1 MPINA
6 DKPHL
11 WKADTRASVD
21 QFNQWF
27 VKFAPKAYRETRKKT
42 IESVKTGLVET
53 QDLTTITPE
62 IIKAQ
67 PAILPMLRMSTCPP
81 LARDRLI
88 GLADSSKNLVG
99 TLEQGKVPPQLAPE
113 LLEAHLER
121 IAKIISQMLD
131 VDIFP
136 WLEGKQHPTEEER
149 YRSSTIVAD
158 RLCGAVAQPIV
169 RNAQEKRQLA
179 LIEKYLTERGYRLK
193 AHPASTPLNQ
203 MEPGTFCFRLNVLA
217 KPSNAEAKTV
227 KIPIDAV
234 IQRKSAKLPHLP
246 LLIEAKSAG
255 DFTNVNKR
263 RKEEATKINQLK
275 ATYGDQVVFVLFLCG
290 YFDAAYLGY
299 EAAEGIDWI
308 WEHRPEDLDQLGI

>member
-21 QFNQWF
+21 QFNEWF
-27 VKFAPKAYRETRKKT
+27 MKFAPKAYRDTRKKT
-42 IESVKTGLVET
+42 IESVEQGLT
-53 QDLTTITPE
+53 LTKDLTTITPDV
-62 IIKAQ
+62 IKAN
-67 PAILPMLRMSTCPP
+67 PGILPTLRMSTCPP

-88 GLADSSKNLVG
+88 GLADSTKNFVAC
-99 TLEQGKVPPQLAPE
+99 LEEGKLPRLLSPK
-113 LLEAHLER
+113 LLEEHLG
-121 IAKIISQMLD
+121 KITAILSRMLD

-136 WLEGKQHPTEEER
+136 WIEAKRKPTEQER

-158 RLCGAVAQPIV
+158 RLCRANADPIV

-179 LIEKYLTERGYRLK
+179 LIEKYLSERGYKLK
-193 AHPASTPLNQ
+193 GLPAGTSLDQ
-203 MEPGTFCFRLNVLA
+203 MEPGTFSFRLSVLV
-217 KPSNAEAKTV
+217 KLSKTKAETV

-234 IQRKSAKLPHLP
+234 IQPKNAKLPHLP
-246 LLIEAKSAG
+246 ILIEAKSAG

-275 ATYGDQVVFVLFLCG
+275 AAYGDQVVFVLFLCG
-290 YFDAAYLGY
+290 YFDGAYLGH
-299 EAAEGIDWI
+299 EAYEGIDWI
-308 WEHRPEDLDQLGI
+308 WEHRPQDLDQLGI